1 MPLGH
6 WNVQFLNQNSQ
17 RSYPLSD
24 EGSKLDQTGTIE
36 IPDNFIVA
44 LYLPVHAGLDVQP
57 EKFYIQSLGIYPTGY
72 TIGIGYDDGSAS
84 PPLIASVGVQ
94 KNTHT
99 ENLSYA
105 LAGSGDFDDSVGKV
119 AIGVLNGVDALPP
132 GEYVF
137 DPDATNLETDDIR
150 PIIRGISSITVVN
163 GSDRS
168 DPIYGHVEFQA
179 GNNMRITASEVAGSN
194 PIITWSAIE
203 GEGLNEDCV
212 CEEEG
217 EGTCIRFINGIPPLP
232 NGNFRMVGDKC
243 IDIGPI
249 ENGLTFT
256 DSCSSPCCG
265 CEELEALARQID
277 RFADGVLT
285 MQNFASNLSA
295 EVTQMSQVVL
305 GSRLSDQG
313 CIEC

>member
-6 WNVQFLNQNSQ
+6 WNAQFLNRNSQ
-17 RSYPLSD
+17 IAYPLTD
-24 EGSKLDQTGTIE
+24 EGSGEDQTGTIK

-44 LYLPVHAGLDVQP
+44 LYFPVHAGLNVQP
-57 EKFYIQSLGIYPTGY
+57 EKFYIQTLGIYPTGY
-72 TIGIGYDDGSAS
+72 NIGVGYDDGSS
-84 PPLIASVGVQ
+84 NPPLVASVNIA
-94 KNTHT
+94 KSTHT
-99 ENLSYA
+99 ENRSYA
-105 LAGSGDFDDSVGKV
+105 LAGSDDFDDSVGKV
-119 AIGVLNGVDALPP
+119 AINSLSGVDNLPP
-132 GEYVF
+132 GQYTF

-150 PIIRGISSITVVN
+150 PMIRGISSITVVN

-168 DPIYGHVEFQA
+168 DPLYGDVELVA
-179 GNNMRITASEVAGSN
+179 GDNMRIVASTVQGFD
-194 PIITWSAIE
+194 PIVTFSAIE

-217 EGTCIRFINGIPPLP
+217 EGECIRFINGIPPLP

-243 IDIGPI
+243 IDISPI
-249 ENGLTFT
+249 NNGLQFT
-256 DSCSSPCCG
+256 DNCSSPCCG

-285 MQNFASNLSA
+285 LQNFASNLGS

-313 CIEC
+313 CLEC